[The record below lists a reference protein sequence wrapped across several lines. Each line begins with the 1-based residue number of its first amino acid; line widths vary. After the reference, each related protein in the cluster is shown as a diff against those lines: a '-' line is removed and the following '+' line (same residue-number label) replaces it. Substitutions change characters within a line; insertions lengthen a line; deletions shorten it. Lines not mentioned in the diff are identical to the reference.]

1 MKTNNITRLL
11 CAIFALA
18 IMLIPNTA
26 KAEPATL
33 KADFC
38 IAGVWYSGTMSA
50 SSIELKD
57 GVAYMQ
63 PPWKFTTENGTVIS
77 NDHIGIILPYS
88 QPPKVSNGSKPSAP
102 EFSEVATQDDMTAFI
117 GNFLGNQ
124 IIVDADPSL
133 PYSCK
138 MITFKGVDLEA
149 FKIKNNI
156 NVSVSGKTGVV
167 ITGNGSINV
176 KIIDI
181 LTGETVLMQNNEQS
195 ITIPTGTFTNE
206 RTHYLLQATDSQ
218 NKVANLQI
226 IRDGEN
232 LLTTISGIE

>member
-1 MKTNNITRLL
+1 
-11 CAIFALA
+11 
-18 IMLIPNTA
+18 
-26 KAEPATL
+26 
-33 KADFC
+33 
-38 IAGVWYSGTMSA
+38 
-50 SSIELKD
+50 
-57 GVAYMQ
+57 
-63 PPWKFTTENGTVIS
+63 
-77 NDHIGIILPYS
+77 
-88 QPPKVSNGSKPSAP
+88 
-102 EFSEVATQDDMTAFI
+102 MTDFI

-149 FKIKNNI
+149 FKVKNNI